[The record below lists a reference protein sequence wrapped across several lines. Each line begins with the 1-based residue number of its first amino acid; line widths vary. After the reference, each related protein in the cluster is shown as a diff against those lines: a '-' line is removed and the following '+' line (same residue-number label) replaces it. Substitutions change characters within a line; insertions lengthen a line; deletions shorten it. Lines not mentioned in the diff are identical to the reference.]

1 MKPYATATTGRETV
15 RNLTTLFAALLL
27 SLTLGL
33 GLAQEENLDITI
45 GQALVEDESF
55 STLVSLLEQA
65 GLLETLNGAGPYT
78 VFTPDNT
85 AFEKLD
91 PSVLETLNSDPA
103 LLEQVLLGHVVEGTY
118 GINDLQDIE
127 EGTLNSLQGDAL
139 DFNLNVGGL
148 DVNNAEIDSTNVG
161 NNYANG
167 VTHDVGD
174 VVVPASLMGQLG
186 IVDAEAAGSGE
197 TGGMETGGESEETE
211 TGGETGGVVVAT
223 DAELEETGG
232 METGGMEETGGAETG
247 GMETGGMETGGMAE
261 TGGETG
267 GTETGGGADQDL
279 FAETQ
284 DILADPANADV
295 DAAVANIEAWQERLR
310 DAGDDAL
317 TAIADQL
324 EILKTELEADSPD
337 SETLATVLAD
347 LSQMTQEAAQN
358 ASGDAAEAL
367 SNLAE
372 QLSQ

>member
-1 MKPYATATTGRETV
+1 M
-15 RNLTTLFAALLL
+15 RNLTALFAALLL

-33 GLAQEENLDITI
+33 GFAQEEDADITI
-45 GQALVEDESF
+45 GQALVKDQDF

-78 VFTPDNT
+78 VFTPSNG
-85 AFEKLD
+85 AFEELE
-91 PSVLETLNSDPA
+91 PSVLEALDADPA
-103 LLEQVLLGHVVEGTY
+103 LLEQILLGHVVEGVF
-118 GINDLQDIE
+118 GINDLQDLE
-127 EGTLNSLQGDAL
+127 DGTLQSLQGDTL
-139 DFNLNVGGL
+139 TFDLSIGGM
-148 DVNNAEIDSTNVG
+148 DINNAEIDSTNVG
-161 NNYANG
+161 NNYSNG

-174 VVVPASLMGQLG
+174 VVIPVSLAGQLG
-186 IVDAEAAGSGE
+186 ADETDTAAEVSDGDE
-197 TGGMETGGESEETE
+197 TGGMETGGMETGGMETGGMETGGMETGGTME

-232 METGGMEETGGAETG
+232 METGGSEMDAETG
-247 GMETGGMETGGMAE
+247 GMETGGASM
-261 TGGETG
+261 
-267 GTETGGGADQDL
+267 DQDL

-295 DAAVANIEAWQERLR
+295 DAAVTNIEAWQERLR

-324 EILKTELEADSPD
+324 EVLKTELQADSPD
-337 SETLATVLAD
+337 SDTLTTVLAD
-347 LSQMTQEAAQN
+347 LSQSTQEAAQN